1 MRFLN
6 FRALLALGAVV
17 VALAMVVADADAR
30 PGGSFGSR
38 GTRTYTPPPA
48 TQTAPTPARPL
59 ERSMTQP
66 TQPSPNVGA
75 RPTTPAT
82 QPGGL
87 FNRPG
92 FFGGL
97 AAGFLGAGLIGLLL
111 GHGLGGGLGGLAS
124 FLGLL
129 LQLGLVAVVGY
140 LLWTWWQRR
149 SQPAFAG
156 GPSLRDASSGGPRPM
171 GLGGL
176 GGGGGAAPA
185 PAAAGSDTV
194 GLTSADFDQFERL
207 LGEVQT
213 AYGAEDLGR
222 LRTRVTP
229 EMLSY
234 LSEDLSENTSR
245 GVVNRISD
253 VKLLQGD
260 LAEAWREGD
269 VEYATVAMRYSLA
282 DQIVDRSS
290 GRVVEGGPDEATE
303 VWTFMRVRGGAW
315 VVSAIQQT

>member
-1 MRFLN
+1 
-6 FRALLALGAVV
+6 A
-17 VALAMVVADADAR
+17 
-30 PGGSFGSR
+30 
-38 GTRTYTPPPA
+38 
-48 TQTAPTPARPL
+48 
-59 ERSMTQP
+59 
-66 TQPSPNVGA
+66 NVGQ

-140 LLWTWWQRR
+140 LVWTWWQART
-149 SQPAFAG
+149 QPALAG
-156 GPSLRDASSGGPRPM
+156 GPSLRDAPSGGPRPM

-229 EMLSY
+229 EMLSL
-234 LSEDLSENTSR
+234 LS
-245 GVVNRISD
+245 
-253 VKLLQGD
+253 
-260 LAEAWREGD
+260 
-269 VEYATVAMRYSLA
+269 A
-282 DQIVDRSS
+282 DPS
-290 GRVVEGGPDEATE
+290 GNKRQARRTRV
-303 VWTFMRVRGGAW
+303 
-315 VVSAIQQT
+315 S